1 MKNFNKILLLIIV
14 ISYSFT
20 IKANEVE
27 KVLFSIDTISYTSI
41 DLDNRKKYI
50 DLIRDRG
57 LEKKN
62 NLFYLNDLISVLL
75 FDLEYNKIK
84 YQNNELNT
92 LTNEYYEKIKFDK
105 INSILTEKQI
115 KENIRYDFQKKFL
128 L

>member
-20 IKANEVE
+20 IKAKEVE

-75 FDLEYNKIK
+75 FNLEYNKIN
-84 YQNNELNT
+84 YQNNELNK
-92 LTNEYYEKIKFDK
+92 L
-105 INSILTEKQI
+105 INKY
-115 KENIRYDFQKKFL
+115 KYKYK
-128 L
+128 

>member
-14 ISYSFT
+14 VSYNLT

-41 DLDNRKKYI
+41 DLNNRKKYI

-62 NLFYLNDLISVLL
+62 NSFYLNDLISVLL
-75 FDLEYNKIK
+75 FDLEYNKIN
-84 YQNNELNT
+84 YQNNELNK
-92 LTNEYYEKIKFDK
+92 LINEYYEKAKFDN
-105 INSILTEKQI
+105 INSILTEEKI
-115 KENIRYDFQKKFL
+115 KENIRRKIKK
-128 L
+128 